1 MLDSH
6 TNVNKIMQEE
16 LLTFTYKI
24 HIQGLVQGVGFRPY
38 IYRIANRFK
47 LNGWVENRNDG
58 VFIKVNASAVIFD
71 KFIESIK
78 NELPAAASI
87 YCIDYQKISSETFS
101 NFEIVK
107 SENKSNEI
115 TEVSPD
121 IGVCHEC
128 LADLKTQTHRIN
140 YPFINCTNC
149 GPRFT
154 IIKDLPY
161 DREKTSMLPFVMC
174 EQCRSEY
181 VNVLDRR
188 FHAQPVA
195 CLHCGPAYQL
205 HFKNEIINN
214 FDQIITSVCRL
225 LEQGKIV
232 AMKGLGGYHLAC
244 DAQNEEVVK
253 NLRRAKNR
261 DGKPFAVMFKNI
273 SSLKEFTQCEQ
284 IEEALLSSWRNPI
297 LLLRDKK
304 KLAPSVSVGFETT
317 GSMLPYMPFHHLLF
331 EQLNLPA
338 IVLTSGNISDEPI
351 IIDNEIAIERL
362 GSISSAVLT
371 YNRDIHNRT
380 DDSVAFVT
388 NQKAR
393 LIRRSRSYTPSPI
406 RLGFNAEGI
415 FAAGAELVN
424 CFCIGKA
431 DQAILSQH
439 IGDLK
444 NLETLEFYT
453 ESVGRF
459 NRLFRMKPT
468 LVVHDLHPDYLSTKY
483 ANELDIPQIAVQHHH
498 AHIASCMA
506 EHQLDEKVIGV
517 ALDGVGLGDDG
528 NIWGGEFLICDLAD
542 YERFSHF
549 EYIPMPGGDNATKN
563 PWRMAVSYLYKY
575 YGSSLLDLNLDFLN
589 DIPAHEIDLVMSML
603 DKNINCPLTSSTGR
617 LFDAVAALT
626 NICTKSSF
634 HAEAPMRLE
643 AATNSSTNEAYE
655 FEVNK
660 DIKLDKIFKGIVD
673 DLMAGINKG
682 VIATKFHHTII
693 NIIFANANSIKQTHG
708 INKVVLSGGSFQ
720 NRFILERVERLLEE
734 EGFEV
739 YAQEKIP
746 ANDGGLALGQL
757 AIAAKRRALEMI
769 IDN

>member
-1 MLDSH
+1 MPGSQ
-6 TNVNKIMQEE
+6 TNIPRIMQEE
-16 LLTFTYKI
+16 VLTNTNKI

-38 IYRIANRFK
+38 IYRIAHRFQ

-58 VFIKVNASAVIFD
+58 VFIKINATPEVFE
-71 KFIESIK
+71 KFIAAVKIEA
-78 NELPAAASI
+78 PAASSI
-87 YCIDYQKISSETFS
+87 QSIAHKIIPTENFSS
-101 NFEIVK
+101 FEIIK
-107 SENKSNEI
+107 SENKSDEI

-128 LADLKTQTHRIN
+128 LADLKTQAHRID

-174 EQCRSEY
+174 EQCRTEY
-181 VNVLDRR
+181 VDVLDRR

-195 CLHCGPAYQL
+195 CLNCGPEYTL
-205 HFKNEIINN
+205 HLSEKNILKFDEIVAKIAE
-214 FDQIITSVCRL
+214 L
-225 LEQGKIV
+225 LEAGKIV

-244 DAQNEEVVK
+244 DAQNESAVDA
-253 NLRRAKNR
+253 LRKAKNR
-261 DGKPFAVMFKNI
+261 DGKPFAVMFQNI
-273 SSLKEFTQCEQ
+273 SALKSFTECDTT
-284 IEEALLSSWRNPI
+284 EEELLTSWRNPI
-297 LLLRDKK
+297 LLLKDKR

-317 GSMLPYMPFHHLLF
+317 GSILPYMPFHYLLF
-331 EQLNLPA
+331 ERLNLPA

-351 IIDNEIAIERL
+351 IIDNKTALEKLGPIA
-362 GSISSAVLT
+362 SAVLS

-388 NQKAR
+388 NDKSR
-393 LIRRSRSYTPSPI
+393 LIRRSRSYSPGPV

-424 CFCIGKA
+424 CFCIGKG

-453 ESVGRF
+453 ESAERF
-459 NRLFRMKPT
+459 KRLFRMEPS
-468 LVVHDLHPDYLSTKY
+468 LIVHDLHPDYLSTKY
-483 ANELDIPQIAVQHHH
+483 AKELKAPQIAVQHHH

-506 EHQLDEKVIGV
+506 EHQLDEKVIGI

-549 EYIPMPGGDNATKN
+549 EYIPMPGGDKATKN
-563 PWRMAVSYLYKY
+563 PWRMAVSYLYKF
-575 YGSSLLDLNLDFLN
+575 YGREILKLNLDFLK
-589 DIPAHEIDLVMSML
+589 DIPAHEIDLVINIL
-603 DKNINCPLTSSTGR
+603 EKKINCPLTSSTGR

-626 NICTKSSF
+626 NICTHSSF

-643 AATNSSTNEAYE
+643 AACNSINEESYE
-655 FEVNK
+655 FEIDK
-660 DIKLDKIFKGIVD
+660 DIKLEGIFKGIVA
-673 DLMAGINKG
+673 DLSAGQNKG
-682 VIATKFHHTII
+682 EIATKFHHTII
-693 NIIFANANSIKQTHG
+693 NLIFANAKLIKQSHG

-720 NRFILERVERLLEE
+720 NRFMLERTEQLLKSQ
-734 EGFEV
+734 GFEV
-739 YAQEKIP
+739 YTHENIP

-757 AIAAKRRALEMI
+757 AIAAKRREL
-769 IDN
+769 NNN